1 MTSASV
7 HDPFDTGLRL
17 ADLDPEHPPVVES
30 PWGTAALYRDG
41 ERVFAVEAFCP
52 HMLGPLFAGSIVG
65 TLVTCPWHAWRY
77 DVDSGARIDEGCPKT
92 GPEARP
98 LRRLRVELDATGHV
112 LLRGPLAD

>member
-1 MTSASV
+1 MSSASA
-7 HDPFDTGLRL
+7 HDPFDTGLQL

-30 PWGTAALYRDG
+30 PWGSVAVFRDG
-41 ERVFAVEAFCP
+41 ERLFAVEAFCP

-77 DVDSGARIDEGCPKT
+77 DVESGARIDEGCPDT

-98 LRRLRVELDATGHV
+98 LERFQVELNADGRVV
-112 LLRGPLAD
+112 LHGRLAD